1 MSRFRALPYA
11 KALFEVLRRAEPA
24 RVDRIVGEL
33 DDLATAV
40 DAVPE
45 LLRVQVSPA
54 VPSEIKTAILDR
66 ILDRME
72 VDETTRRFVHVVQ
85 GHYRLEHLRAIAD
98 AFRDLVDRHRGRARA
113 TVETA
118 APLADEE
125 RRALLEAMSAL
136 TGAEVVARFADRPEL
151 LAGFRARIGSLVF
164 DGSLVGQVERLSRQT
179 LSEQG

>member
-11 KALFEVLRRAEPA
+11 KALFEVVRRAEPA

-33 DDLATAV
+33 DDLAAAAA
-40 DAVPE
+40 AVPE

-54 VPSEIKTAILDR
+54 VSAETKTAILDQ
-66 ILDRME
+66 ILDRMQVE
-72 VDETTRRFVHVVQ
+72 STTRRFVHVVQ
-85 GHYRLEHLRAIAD
+85 GHYRLEHLAAIAV
-98 AFRDLVDRHRGRARA
+98 AFRDLVDRDRGRSRA

-118 APLADEE
+118 VPLDDDQ
-125 RRALLEAMSAL
+125 RRALLGAMSAL
-136 TGAEVVARFADRPEL
+136 TGAEVVARFDDRPEL